1 MMNDSW
7 MTTIHMRGHRSYSL
21 AWIIFNSLFQNVIVY
36 DFLLPSPQVQFLGL
50 SISNNIP
57 SASTFKCKCP
67 TFSALMYLSP
77 NSKFNIFMQFLFLWK
92 FQKNRIDQLQNFRE
106 SNYFGSLIL
115 FTFFFDSNDCIYKN
129 IRIFGFISIWRA
141 NLSKKIGNLF
151 YLIQCFV
158 SEETEISEKIR
169 N

>member
-1 MMNDSW
+1 
-7 MTTIHMRGHRSYSL
+7 
-21 AWIIFNSLFQNVIVY
+21 
-36 DFLLPSPQVQFLGL
+36 
-50 SISNNIP
+50 
-57 SASTFKCKCP
+57 
-67 TFSALMYLSP
+67 
-77 NSKFNIFMQFLFLWK
+77 MQFLFLWK

-129 IRIFGFISIWRA
+129 IRIFGFISIRRA
-141 NLSKKIGNLF
+141 SLSKKIGKLF

-158 SEETEISEKIR
+158 SEETEISEKIH